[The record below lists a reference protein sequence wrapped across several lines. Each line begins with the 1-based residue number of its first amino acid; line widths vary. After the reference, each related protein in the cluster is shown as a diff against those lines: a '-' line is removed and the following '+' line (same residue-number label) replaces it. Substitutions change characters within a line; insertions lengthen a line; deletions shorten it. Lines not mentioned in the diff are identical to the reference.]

1 MRAVEEGGLLARK
14 VYYMREVPP
23 GVEYNLTE
31 TGYSLKPIMD
41 VMAAWGQN
49 GNRRTAEK
57 IAYILVSAA
66 VFEGRIPRRIR
77 LHQLQVEQNPGHA
90 GPGDNPEETDAKGQD
105 AEQIHWKKAAKQQE
119 KAPLMSP
126 DDKKTVTQKCRVAQ
140 IRKIQK
146 ETEGSFQNQSQ
157 GNIDGAARSQS
168 SQSHNQPLKIKVAG
182 IMKSLDEARQKNRR
196 AKQCPQGGEEQGF
209 PEVFPVKADKD
220 ISVVTALSAGYAQVQ
235 PVQACLE
242 KAGQDHGD
250 QKSRLKEANGGHGI
264 TAPGYRGGENRQD
277 QGQSK
282 DKQHTQ
288 QDQEGKESAQ
298 YQITVFSAKPILRT
312 VLQFISFG
320 MLIHSAAPI
329 LHNRRSYRCIL
340 PGLRT

>member
-1 MRAVEEGGLLARK
+1 MEEGGLLARK

-23 GVEYNLTE
+23 EVEYNLTE
-31 TGYSLKPIMD
+31 TGYSLKPVMD

-77 LHQLQVEQNPGHA
+77 LHQLQVEQNPSHA

-105 AEQIHWKKAAKQQE
+105 AEQIHRKKAAKQQE

-146 ETEGSFQNQSQ
+146 ETEGSFQNQPQ

-182 IMKSLDEARQKNRR
+182 IMKSLEEARQKNRR

-209 PEVFPVKADKD
+209 PEVFPVKAEDRK
-220 ISVVTALSAGYAQVQ
+220 SVV
-235 PVQACLE
+235 
-242 KAGQDHGD
+242 
-250 QKSRLKEANGGHGI
+250 
-264 TAPGYRGGENRQD
+264 
-277 QGQSK
+277 
-282 DKQHTQ
+282 
-288 QDQEGKESAQ
+288 
-298 YQITVFSAKPILRT
+298 
-312 VLQFISFG
+312 
-320 MLIHSAAPI
+320 
-329 LHNRRSYRCIL
+329 
-340 PGLRT
+340 